1 MISSDVRHVGICL
14 NLFGLLSR
22 KIKLF
27 DILGVMLQHL
37 DHSVG
42 SLFWKPGRGSVL
54 ALIFRVFVG
63 MLFQWWLVLS
73 TLTWLCTRMSLWKLV
88 HPHTE
93 PYILDIPISINRH
106 P

>member
-27 DILGVMLQHL
+27 DILGVMLHHP

-42 SLFWKPGRGSVL
+42 SSLQEAKQGLCSRSYFPRFRGDAVSMVACVEHLDL
-54 ALIFRVFVG
+54 AAHSDVIVETSA
-63 MLFQWWLVLS
+63 S
-73 TLTWLCTRMSLWKLV
+73 T
-88 HPHTE
+88 H
-93 PYILDIPISINRH
+93 
-106 P
+106 